1 MSETKAIK
9 TTEDKLDF
17 KKILPVFVI
26 ILIDLLGL
34 TLIIPLLPLYAAS
47 FGASAFTVGALGA
60 AYPIMQFFGAP
71 ILGRLSD
78 RFGRRPILIISQI
91 GTFIGFL
98 ILGIANTLPLL
109 FLSRIID
116 GRTDAAADSTLGTAA
131 APRRLVRGP

>member
-1 MSETKAIK
+1 MSEISK
-9 TTEDKLDF
+9 TEGNDDKLDY

-47 FGASAFTVGALGA
+47 FGGSAFTIGILGA

-78 RFGRRPILIISQI
+78 RYGRRPILIISQI

-98 ILGIANTLPLL
+98 ILGISNTLWLL

-116 GRTDAAADSTLGTAA
+116 GISG
-131 APRRLVRGP
+131 